1 MKDAVNKWAASH
13 LLAMSA
19 KYKQTHNKEVDDT
32 VKSQLTQQRDALTS
46 DWSEENCYGQSAVLT
61 LKLMAAFYEQTLL
74 LAYGQQTND
83 HLRIQ
88 IQEEVA
94 LIIEHARETQETPS
108 LDRLFRTFRAKYA
121 DLTGAASQSRQKLQ
135 LLHTMQAQMQQLCCC
150 SQLLLQLLIVACC
163 CSCLLLKLLVVAS
176 CSSVAAV

>member
-1 MKDAVNKWAASH
+1 MKDAVSKWAVSH

-32 VKSQLTQQRDALTS
+32 VMSQLTQQRDALTS

-88 IQEEVA
+88 IQEEVS

-121 DLTGAASQSRQKLQ
+121 DLTGKAADAAKESKKDKMQERTKVDNQDFIKGLTSMLATSG
-135 LLHTMQAQMQQLCCC
+135 HTAAAMQ
-150 SQLLLQLLIVACC
+150 
-163 CSCLLLKLLVVAS
+163 
-176 CSSVAAV
+176 